1 MAKLASVPLPMMAP
15 TVLRDSQTFEW
26 VGRRDITFAS
36 GFSTNR
42 YMMVHD
48 LIDTDV
54 TDCQVSSID
63 NFSGSGYWNNVVYP
77 ARSYFTYYTIDKV
90 TVRFIPSLQH
100 TSSAHNSYRQNQLLV
115 SFERTSPESQ

>member
-1 MAKLASVPLPMMAP
+1 LAKLASPSIPRP
-15 TVLRDSQTFEW
+15 GPCVLRDSQTFEW

-42 YMMVHD
+42 YMMIHD

-63 NFSGSGYWNNVVYP
+63 NFSGGGYWNNVIYP
-77 ARSYFTYYTIDKV
+77 ARTYFTYYTIDRV
-90 TVRFIPSLQH
+90 TLRFIPSLQH
-100 TSSAHNSYRQNQLLV
+100 TSSAHNAYRQNQMLV
-115 SFERTSPESQ
+115 AF